1 MEVAPWGVGFDHPVK
16 TCHNVGMHPFAKA
29 ALWVAG
35 ISLAGI
41 ALIVASVAGIIFV
54 AAWSLYSV
62 LTGF

>member
-1 MEVAPWGVGFDHPVK
+1 
-16 TCHNVGMHPFAKA
+16 MHPFAKA